1 MLPIPNPSH
10 LTIDY
15 LLANHASEIYPIRS
29 GGTNFK
35 SSQSAV
41 VTFQLLGWLVQ
52 GSLCITTSAL
62 QSLQTLNYLL
72 LEVLGTTNCGLF
84 CRRHIL
90 WVQCLLPPLPGPSLN
105 KLSASGM
112 GVIVSSFHICCYPQD
127 HLKASWECPTD
138 ANSRLLVHNSDSV
151 PEPPHQVTQSQL
163 ELVSLC
169 FYFWVRLV
177 RDACRN
183 QHREISV
190 LICRYSM

>member
-1 MLPIPNPSH
+1 MWTECLLQQSHLRSNGAILFPHLHYFSFPTFNLLQVVIKKDLTFLSSTRKNKTVLWKQSKETFADVTNPNPSH
-10 LTIDY
+10 LAIDY

-41 VTFQLLGWLVQ
+41 VTFQLLGWLFQ
-52 GSLCITTSAL
+52 GSLCLTTSAL

-84 CRRHIL
+84 CRSHML

-112 GVIVSSFHICCYPQD
+112 GVVVSSFHICCYP
-127 HLKASWECPTD
+127 
-138 ANSRLLVHNSDSV
+138 
-151 PEPPHQVTQSQL
+151 
-163 ELVSLC
+163 
-169 FYFWVRLV
+169 
-177 RDACRN
+177 
-183 QHREISV
+183 
-190 LICRYSM
+190 